1 MVGEARSD
9 LGDRRRAIE
18 VDELD
23 VAVLGQQHVPGMH
36 VAVHDTRLVHSG
48 EDPGQSL
55 PQVQDLAGIQST
67 LSQHIS
73 QDTPAP
79 VGEHQG
85 AGVEGVPQSRDPGH
99 AVKATQDGDLVRD
112 PIRRPLTECL
122 LADADTEVEI
132 VSSARS

>member
-1 MVGEARSD
+1 
-9 LGDRRRAIE
+9 
-18 VDELD
+18 
-23 VAVLGQQHVPGMH
+23 MH
-36 VAVHDTRLVHSG
+36 SR
-48 EDPGQSL
+48 EDPGQSF

-73 QDTPAP
+73 QDTP
-79 VGEHQG
+79 VTVDEHQDVW
-85 AGVEGVPQSRDPGH
+85 VEGVPQSRDPGH

-132 VSSARS
+132 RVSARS